1 MTDKPLPVWQ
11 VRSAYLPLLFLT
23 LVLPWGAFALIMMTR
38 AMMFVEPLFYF
49 YLVMAVGVFLVAV
62 RLIREK
68 QSPGL
73 FRAATLLAAVSAIPA
88 IAFVGWMMAH
98 HG

>member
-1 MTDKPLPVWQ
+1 MTDQPLPAWQ

-23 LVLPWGAFALIMMTR
+23 LILPWGAFALI
-38 AMMFVEPLFYF
+38 AMVRVIDFVEPLFYF
-49 YLVMAVGVFLVAV
+49 YLVMAAGVFLIGT

-73 FRAATLLAAVSAIPA
+73 FRAATLLAAVSALPA
-88 IAFVGWMMAH
+88 IGFVIWMMAN